1 MHKVLVVED
10 EDMIRKGIV
19 HAVDWGSMG
28 CVVVGEAD
36 NGLVGVEK
44 IHELLPDI
52 VVADVTMPLM
62 DGLAMLEETIEKY
75 PYAAIIIS
83 GYNEF
88 ELAQTAIRIGVSEY
102 LLKPIEFDNLQLAV
116 ERAKQQVEQRKIYQ
130 RAKQKGEEIGEL
142 DLLAGANIDGIASK
156 RVKAMLEYT
165 HAHYAEK
172 MSINDLAERFNISA
186 SYLNQ
191 KFKSETSYT
200 FNEYLNRY
208 RIMQAIKKIQQG
220 NGKIYTI
227 AEEVGFKD
235 YKYFIS
241 VFKKY
246 VNTSPGK
253 FSERKHS
260 GLFLCGE

>member
-1 MHKVLVVED
+1 MYKVLVVED
-10 EDMIRKGIV
+10 EEMIRKGLV
-19 HAVDWGSMG
+19 YAVDWSSMD

-36 NGLVGVEK
+36 NGLTGLEK
-44 IHELLPDI
+44 IHQLQPDI

-62 DGLAMLEETIEKY
+62 DGLAMLQETIDKY
-75 PYAAIIIS
+75 PYAAVIIS
-83 GYNEF
+83 GYNQF
-88 ELAQTAIRIGVSEY
+88 ELARTAIRLGVSEY
-102 LLKPIEFDNLQLAV
+102 LLKPIEFENLKLAL

-130 RAKQKGEEIGEL
+130 KARQKGVGEL
-142 DLLAGANIDGIASK
+142 DLLVGVNIGGINSR
-156 RVKAMLEYT
+156 RVTAMLEYL

-191 KFKSETSYT
+191 KFKMETSYT

-208 RIMQAIKKIQQG
+208 RIMQAIQKIQQG
-220 NGKIYTI
+220 DEKIYTI
-227 AEEVGFKD
+227 AEQVGFTD

-246 VNTSPGK
+246 VKVSPGK
-253 FSERKHS
+253 FSKWF
-260 GLFLCGE
+260 GG